1 MEESLLIWRFG
12 SSSGVRLARRLGREG
27 RSRSVLE
34 SLRGH
39 VLESRLKLP
48 TVQIGDWKTYRSEQR
63 TKRESLLVWRR
74 FGALSTVLNQVLAP
88 TWKMFTPPY
97 ILLLIRTFL
106 TLEGIVLFLY
116 SRARFFLF
124 SSTRARLFLFS
135 KKFNPPERHK
145 GSISKRTLPRP
156 PRWSPSSTFTRSR
169 CPGLS
174 DGRSLPPRARAAR
187 PEPNRRSFAGKVWRT
202 RQFESR
208 RTAARATSQKTHS
221 CRERERELFVGRFFV
236 CSQKTRVSF
245 HLFERERRPAGKAA
259 LRATLLDD
267 ENRVRRRP
275 LSIRGRRR
283 GKTPSSR
290 GLSSVLHSGL
300 SSIWSRPDASLTT
313 TLECKTRLGAFSTTD
328 SCKTHRRPLDAPA
341 RARAGGRERAARRR
355 QASRRG
361 RR

>member
-221 CRERERELFVGRFFV
+221 CRERERER
-236 CSQKTRVSF
+236 
-245 HLFERERRPAGKAA
+245 A
-259 LRATLLDD
+259 LR
-267 ENRVRRRP
+267 R
-275 LSIRGRRR
+275 
-283 GKTPSSR
+283 
-290 GLSSVLHSGL
+290 SVL
-300 SSIWSRPDASLTT
+300 RVFAKNAS
-313 TLECKTRLGAFSTTD
+313 FF
-328 SCKTHRRPLDAPA
+328 PLV
-341 RARAGGRERAARRR
+341 RERAQTRGQGGAARDLARRR
-355 QASRRG
+355 EPRPPASTLDSRSSSWKNSIISRSLECFTQWSLLDLVTSRRQSHNHSRVQNSTRG
-361 RR
+361 ILHHRFL